1 MWRIARQP
9 TRRRYAGG
17 VLLLMQADPTGLSTP
32 LGKVVIA
39 LGLLAAIVVAVR
51 FLWDQRNRR

>member
-1 MWRIARQP
+1 M
-9 TRRRYAGG
+9 
-17 VLLLMQADPTGLSTP
+17 LLLMQADPTGLSTP

-51 FLWDQRNRR
+51 FLWERRNRR